1 MWETDILNF
10 EFDRFLLS
18 LVTEQYIVPKTSI
31 NLFLD
36 KDLDQCKR
44 SLDKDI
50 LFTMHDTWHI
60 EETDGERILR
70 VKF

>member
-18 LVTEQYIVPKTSI
+18 LVTDQYIVPKTSI

-36 KDLDQCKR
+36 KDLDQCRR
-44 SLDKDI
+44 SLYKDI

-60 EETDGERILR
+60 EETDG
-70 VKF
+70 